1 MTIFAMRATKPSVH
15 NKKPPK
21 VTLMNL
27 QDIALPTTQVESLPA
42 KPVSGHPFKEPAA
55 DGYILCGYTWR
66 HSSQDITRPVVIIN
80 AATSV
85 RCRHYSRFADYLFA
99 NGFDVITYDYRGI
112 GESRP
117 GSLRQLQASWSDW
130 GALDFEAML
139 KRAERE
145 FPGQPI
151 DVVGHSFGGCAAGL
165 GASGQLIRNM
175 VTVGA
180 QFAYWRDYAAAQR
193 WRMFSRWHLVMP
205 LITMLCGYFPGKRL
219 GWLEDTPAGVVRDWS
234 TPSALYETR
243 PSGRLMH
250 AESGR
255 LPFANVSA
263 KNLAISITDDPY
275 ATIPAI
281 ERLLAYF
288 INSTNT
294 HLRIAPEDIG
304 EQEVGHFAFFRSAYQ
319 ATLWP
324 IALFWLQKS
333 ELAPDTPGRTV
344 PRDQS
349 F

>member
-1 MTIFAMRATKPSVH
+1 
-15 NKKPPK
+15 
-21 VTLMNL
+21 MNM
-27 QDIALPTTQVESLPA
+27 QDTPLAIAQIESKLTTA
-42 KPVSGHPFKEPAA
+42 GAPFMEPAA
-55 DGYILCGYTWR
+55 DGHLLGGFTWR
-66 HSSQDITRPVVIIN
+66 HAVQDSSRPVVIIN

-117 GSLRQLQASWSDW
+117 PSLRGLEASWTDW

-139 KRAERE
+139 KRAQRE

-151 DVVGHSFGGCAAGL
+151 DVIGHSFGGCAAGL
-165 GASGQLIRNM
+165 AASGGVIRHM

-180 QFAYWRDYAAAQR
+180 QFAYWRDYAPVHR
-193 WRMFSRWHLVMP
+193 WRMFGKWHVAMP
-205 LITMLCGYFPGKRL
+205 LLTAVCGYFPGKRL

-234 TPSALYETR
+234 TPTARYETR
-243 PSGRLMH
+243 PSGKLILSQNR
-250 AESGR
+250 R
-255 LPFANVSA
+255 LPFANVTA
-263 KNLAISITDDPY
+263 KLLAISITDDPY
-275 ATIPAI
+275 GTLPAI
-281 ERLLAYF
+281 ERLLCYF
-288 INSTNT
+288 TYGAKT
-294 HLRIAPEDIG
+294 HLRIAPQDIG

-324 IALFWLQKS
+324 IALSWLQHG

-344 PRDQS
+344 PRNQS